1 MQAANANA
9 DLMTAADLVAVA
21 DLTAAAN
28 LTAAAESIA
37 PESYTLLT
45 AESIS

>member
-1 MQAANANA
+1 MA
-9 DLMTAADLVAVA
+9 DCDLVTAA
-21 DLTAAAN
+21 DLTAAA
-28 LTAAAESIA
+28 EPIA